1 MPSPTILRYDWDL
14 PLWRLG
20 CGPMQCTQDMAAVER
35 NGAFVELLEH
45 FPHLLQGT
53 VSFELERHLA
63 ILDFLHLVTELI
75 PAGIT

>member
-1 MPSPTILRYDWDL
+1 
-14 PLWRLG
+14 
-20 CGPMQCTQDMAAVER
+20 MQCTQDMAAVER

-63 ILDFLHLVTELI
+63 ILDFLHLITELI